1 MGFCMTPSEW
11 ITTVKDVLV
20 GAAAVTTAVVA
31 VIGLSKWRK
40 ELEGK
45 TQFDA
50 ARGLIKSTYK
60 LRDQLQICRSPF
72 YSGYEFP
79 AGHKGGLGGHTA
91 EEETKAWIHVY
102 KNRWDPVWNA
112 IQEFDSQTLEAEAL
126 WGASIRAKTDA
137 LRQCVREVD
146 VAIDAVIN
154 DKAVGGENFKTD
166 KEFAKSMRSIVAA
179 QRDDDKNEMNQK
191 IAKAIRGI
199 EDEIRPHLRRS

>member
-1 MGFCMTPSEW
+1 MTPNEW
-11 ITTVKDVLV
+11 ITAVKDVLL
-20 GAAAVTTAVVA
+20 GGAAVTTAIVA
-31 VIGLSKWRK
+31 VVGLNKWRK

-45 TQFDA
+45 TGFDA
-50 ARGLIKSTYK
+50 ARGLIKATYR

-72 YSGYEFP
+72 YSAHEFP
-79 AGHKGGLGGHTA
+79 EDYKGAAGGHSK
-91 EEETKAWIHVY
+91 EEETRAWVHIF

-112 IQEFDSQTLEAEAL
+112 IQEFDAQTLEAEAL
-126 WGASIRAKTDA
+126 WGSGIRAKTDA
-137 LRQCVREVD
+137 LRQCVRELN

-154 DKAVGGENFKTD
+154 DKATGGENFKAD

-179 QRDDDKNEMNQK
+179 TRDDDKNELNQK